1 MTDHGTH
8 VSDEE
13 INGTLWRITAHEGGD
28 FYRAVAEQLEPVE
41 AKTLADLRAKIE
53 ELG

>member
-13 INGTLWRITAHEGGD
+13 INGTLWRITSHERGD

-41 AKTLADLRAKIE
+41 AKTLAELLAKIE
-53 ELG
+53 GQG